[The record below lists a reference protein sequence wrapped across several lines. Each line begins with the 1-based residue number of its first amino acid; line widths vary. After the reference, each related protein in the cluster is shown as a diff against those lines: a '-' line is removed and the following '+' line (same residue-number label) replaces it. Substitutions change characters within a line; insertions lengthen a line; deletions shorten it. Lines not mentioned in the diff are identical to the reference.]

1 MADTIRRILYH
12 TLVLTIIATV
22 WAMGH
27 AKVLAEQAW
36 GRKSWPPLNPEL
48 FQFDEQPAADD
59 ADAHAQACSDDL

>member
-12 TLVLTIIATV
+12 TLVLTIIMTV

-48 FQFDEQPAADD
+48 FKFDQSVADD
-59 ADAHAQACSDDL
+59 DAHAQTCPEDL